1 MTTVGERLKN
11 EREKLKLTQEQL
23 GAIGGVKRL
32 AQANYESGKRIPD
45 ARYLAEIAKVGMD
58 IMYVLFGERANTA
71 INDEEL
77 LLLHKFRNADPAV
90 RKFMLGEGVAKSTMR
105 IKGDRNKQN
114 KRTNEQCSIE
124 IEGNNNIQI
133 ANKK

>member
-114 KRTNEQCSIE
+114 KRTNEQCSM
-124 IEGNNNIQI
+124 
-133 ANKK
+133 